1 MYPAHSIKGIISN
14 DGSVV
19 SNCISTS
26 VAVGNIETSFSA
38 MGDIANP
45 GNDVSAETDHIPNNA
60 HKEINPFPVLIF
72 MTQLFNIH
80 KA

>member
-1 MYPAHSIKGIISN
+1 
-14 DGSVV
+14 
-19 SNCISTS
+19 
-26 VAVGNIETSFSA
+26 

-72 MTQLFNIH
+72 IKQHFYISIRHNNPAASNVATS
-80 KA
+80 